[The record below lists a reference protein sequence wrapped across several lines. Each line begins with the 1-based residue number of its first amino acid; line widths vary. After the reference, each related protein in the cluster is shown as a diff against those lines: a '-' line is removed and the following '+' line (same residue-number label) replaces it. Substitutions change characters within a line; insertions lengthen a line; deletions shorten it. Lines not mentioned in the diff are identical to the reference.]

1 MYFSRITLG
10 DDARQSSNFWNLFQ
24 TPYTLHQ
31 AICQLF
37 SEHPN
42 QKRDFLYRL
51 DMTNRRPL
59 IYSVSARLPQQH
71 TGIWNIESKPYT
83 PQIRVN
89 EKLAFVL
96 RVNPVVSKR
105 DEDNRQHRHDVVMD
119 LKSNLKK
126 EIKPPVTMPSINEIA
141 HQAGGEWLSR
151 RSEVNGFSIDKDR
164 IRSDSYHQEKFVK
177 KRGGKVI
184 QYSTLDITGELSVTD
199 PDLLLEKLNQGIGPA
214 KSFGCGL
221 MLVKRI

>member
-1 MYFSRITLG
+1 
-10 DDARQSSNFWNLFQ
+10 
-24 TPYTLHQ
+24 
-31 AICQLF
+31 
-37 SEHPN
+37 
-42 QKRDFLYRL
+42 
-51 DMTNRRPL
+51 
-59 IYSVSARLPQQH
+59 
-71 TGIWNIESKPYT
+71 
-83 PQIRVN
+83 
-89 EKLAFVL
+89 
-96 RVNPVVSKR
+96 
-105 DEDNRQHRHDVVMD
+105 
-119 LKSNLKK
+119 
-126 EIKPPVTMPSINEIA
+126 MPSINEIA